1 MSGGKGG
8 SAVTGYRY
16 HFGIHAGIGRGEM
29 DELVEIRV
37 GTRLAAQPRMTASGV
52 GTINSPN
59 LFGGDKK
66 EGGIKGDFNLMMGE
80 PTQTMPPALATMIS
94 PAPATGFRRMVT
106 LFYEGLVTS
115 LNPYPKPWSFR
126 MRRAVKGWDGAPLRP
141 DLAVIPLLGPDTA
154 VAAGDAYGSEID
166 GTVTMA
172 GPGTTV
178 GVTALMVPQ
187 PGRRITDVLS
197 AYYSLGSEAGT
208 VDVPL
213 LSFDLNPDGTALA
226 YVSPQHYG
234 RTLSFSTMDELMA
247 GGGLRRGWAMGV
259 ANGVP
264 NPVDAR
270 VVPQAGHVIT
280 SVNSLTKLVTPG
292 GGEGNEPVYSTI
304 PILSTTLQSDGSA
317 IVSIPPGYWGNPG
330 YTARYTHAGG
340 QNDVPLTEFIP
351 GPPISFDV
359 QTPAGGLLT
368 SITKVQL
375 VINPAYNQ
383 GAGEG
388 GEWFPAE
395 VVDIGF
401 TASGNTVTT
410 TDPRVNGSN
419 LNIIFKYRPSLNSDA
434 VFTPIREIM
443 AMNPAHIIYEAL
455 TNREWGRGLDRSL
468 LDTPSFENCATTL
481 KAEEF
486 GMCIRWARRD
496 SIDAFI
502 QEILDTIGATL
513 FMDRSTALMTL
524 RLIRKDYVVSSLKL
538 WDVNNGIL
546 TISSSNVNT
555 SSVIINEVIVKYRE
569 VVFNEERAVNVQ
581 NLASLQS
588 GSFKTMTKT
597 YRGIPTAD
605 LARRVAQRD
614 LRANAEGLRRFTLT
628 MDRRGSDITPG
639 HVMRIQDVSRNIP
652 PTVVRVATVKSDGPG
667 TGNITLAVV
676 QDVFAFPDRSF
687 IAEQPNA
694 WSPPNFVPC
703 IGRHQ
708 VFEAPY
714 FLLARTMTA
723 ADFAFVDNGSAYLVT
738 VAEQAKL
745 SNTGYDIAVRT
756 NAPTP
761 DDIPTSGEAM
771 YCGYTP

>member
-1 MSGGKGG
+1 MSMGGG
-8 SAVTGYRY
+8 SAVSGYRY
-16 HFGIHAGIGRGEM
+16 LFGIHAGIGRGEM

-37 GTRLAAQPRMTASGV
+37 GTKLAAQPRMTASGV
-52 GTINSPN
+52 STINSPN

-66 EGGIKGDFNLMMGE
+66 EGGIKGDFHLMMGE
-80 PTQTMPPALATMIS
+80 PTQTMPTALATMIS

-106 LFYEGLVTS
+106 LFYDGLVSS

-126 MRRAVKGWDGAPLRP
+126 MRRATKGWDGAAFRP
-141 DLAVIPLLGPDTA
+141 DLAVIPLLGPDTSIA
-154 VAAGDAYGSEID
+154 VGEGYGSEID
-166 GTVTMA
+166 GTVTMT

-178 GVTALMVPQ
+178 GVTALMVPR
-187 PGRRITDVLS
+187 PGRRITVVQS

-213 LSFDLNPDGTALA
+213 LSYDLNPDGSATA
-226 YVSPQHYG
+226 YVAPEHYG
-234 RTLSFSTMDELMA
+234 RTLSFATMDELIA
-247 GGGLRRGWAMGV
+247 GGGLRRSSAMGV

-270 VVPQAGHVIT
+270 VVPLPGHTIT
-280 SVNSLTKLVTPG
+280 AVQYITKLIG
-292 GGEGNEPVYSTI
+292 QNSGEPVYSTM

-317 IVSIPPGYWGNPG
+317 IVSIPPGYWGNMG
-330 YTARYTHAGG
+330 YTARYTRAGG
-340 QNDVPLTEFIP
+340 FSEVPLTEFLP

-359 QTPAGGLLT
+359 QVPGGGMLT
-368 SITKVQL
+368 SITGVQL
-375 VINPAYNQ
+375 IIKPAYNQ

-395 VVDIGF
+395 VANLAF

-410 TDPRVNGSN
+410 YDPRVNGSN
-419 LNIIFKYRPSLNSDA
+419 LNILFKYRPSLNSDT
-434 VFTPIREIM
+434 VFTPVREIM
-443 AMNPAHIIYEAL
+443 AMNPSHIIYEAL

-468 LDTPSFENCATTL
+468 LDTVSFEDCAATL
-481 KAEEF
+481 KIEEF

-513 FMDRSTALMTL
+513 FMDRATALMTL

-546 TISSSNVNT
+546 RIDSSNVNT

-569 VVFNEERAVNVQ
+569 TVFNEDRAVNVQ

-614 LRANAEGLRRFTLT
+614 LRANAEGLRRFTIT
-628 MDRRGSDITPG
+628 MDRRGSSITPG
-639 HVMRIQDVSRNIP
+639 HVMRIQDLSRNIP
-652 PTVVRVATVKSDGPG
+652 PTVVRVATVKSEGPNSG
-667 TGNITLAVV
+667 ALTLAVV

-687 IAEQPNA
+687 VAGQPNA
-694 WSPPNFVPC
+694 WAPPNFTPC

-708 VFEAPY
+708 VFEVPY
-714 FLLARTMTA
+714 FLLARTMSP
-723 ADFAFVDNGSAYLVT
+723 ADFAYVDDESAYLGT
-738 VAEQAKL
+738 VAEQAKS
-745 SNTGYDIAVRT
+745 SNIAYDLAVRVG
-756 NAPTP
+756 APTN
-761 DDIPTSGEAM
+761 DDVPTGGEAM